1 MTLTGT
7 LSAHRPSGGHRGED
21 LVSARAAA
29 VVAVAAEHA
38 AACDE
43 RAEFPVAALTALRD
57 SGLMGLLVP
66 GEYGGLGGSLHDLAD
81 VAAALAG
88 PCLSTA
94 LIWAMHC
101 QQAATIAGCAAP
113 SLKQRLLPRIAAGE
127 VYLASVTTEYGK
139 GGHLLTCHSPL
150 ASKGELL
157 TVRREAPVVTGGE
170 YADGF
175 LITMQAPPPSPPSAV
190 TLVYAD
196 RGQLQVSPSGGWNP
210 MGMRATRSIAMSLSG
225 RVPADQVIGGQGG
238 FRPVAV
244 GTFVPAG
251 HIGWAAAWLG
261 AAGAALRGIVAMAR
275 TPAGRGQLKADSD
288 SFRHQLARIRLDLDL
303 VGSLLQRVIA
313 DVELPGADIEA
324 ADCQLRLNGLKV
336 AASELCFSA
345 VDRMIQ
351 LSGLRNGYLR
361 DSPQHLERTF
371 RDLRSAS
378 LNYANERLLSANGAL
393 TLLDRHARLI

>member
-1 MTLTGT
+1 
-7 LSAHRPSGGHRGED
+7 
-21 LVSARAAA
+21 
-29 VVAVAAEHA
+29 
-38 AACDE
+38 
-43 RAEFPVAALTALRD
+43 
-57 SGLMGLLVP
+57 
-66 GEYGGLGGSLHDLAD
+66 
-81 VAAALAG
+81 
-88 PCLSTA
+88 
-94 LIWAMHC
+94 
-101 QQAATIAGCAAP
+101 
-113 SLKQRLLPRIAAGE
+113 
-127 VYLASVTTEYGK
+127 
-139 GGHLLTCHSPL
+139 
-150 ASKGELL
+150 
-157 TVRREAPVVTGGE
+157 
-170 YADGF
+170 
-175 LITMQAPPPSPPSAV
+175 
-190 TLVYAD
+190 
-196 RGQLQVSPSGGWNP
+196 
-210 MGMRATRSIAMSLSG
+210 
-225 RVPADQVIGGQGG
+225 
-238 FRPVAV
+238 
-244 GTFVPAG
+244 
-251 HIGWAAAWLG
+251 
-261 AAGAALRGIVAMAR
+261 MAR

>member
-1 MTLTGT
+1 MTLAGT
-7 LSAHRPSGGHRGED
+7 LSAHPPSAGRRGD
-21 LVSARAAA
+21 SQVSARAAA
-29 VVAVAAEHA
+29 VVKIAAEYA
-38 AACDE
+38 SECDE

-66 GEYGGLGGSLHDLAD
+66 SEYGGVGGSLHDLAD

-101 QQAATIAGCAAP
+101 QQAATIACFAAP

-127 VYLASVTTEYGK
+127 VYLASVTTERGK
-139 GGHLLTCHSPL
+139 GGHLLTCRSPL
-150 ASKGELL
+150 ASDGECL
-157 TVRREAPVVTGGE
+157 TIRRDAPVVTGGE

-175 LITMQAPPPSPPSAV
+175 LITMQAPLPSPPSAV

-196 RGQLQVSPSGGWNP
+196 RGQLQVSASGGWNP
-210 MGMRATRSIAMSLSG
+210 MGMRATRSIAMNLSG
-225 RVPADQVIGGQGG
+225 RVPADQVIGRQGE

-244 GTFVPAG
+244 GTFIPAG

-261 AAGAALRGIVAMAR
+261 AAAAALRGIVATAR
-275 TPAGRGQLKADSD
+275 TPAGRRQLKADSD
-288 SFRHQLARIRLDLDL
+288 SFRHQLARIRIDLDL
-303 VGSLLQRVIA
+303 VSSLLQRVICDA
-313 DVELPGADIEA
+313 EQPGTDVAA
-324 ADCQLRLNGLKV
+324 ADCQLRINGLKV

-361 DSPQHLERTF
+361 DAPMHLERTF

-378 LNYANERLLSANGAL
+378 LNYANERLLSANGTL
-393 TLLDRHARLI
+393 TLLDRHVRLS

>member
-1 MTLTGT
+1 MTVAGTLTGHGPP
-7 LSAHRPSGGHRGED
+7 AGRRGD
-21 LVSARAAA
+21 IPVSARAAA
-29 VVAVAAEHA
+29 AAQVAGEHA
-38 AACDE
+38 GECDE

-66 GEYGGLGGSLHDLAD
+66 REYGGLGGSLHDLAD

-101 QQAATIAGCAAP
+101 QQAATIAGHAAP
-113 SLKQRLLPRIAAGE
+113 ALKTRLLPRIAAGE

-150 ASKGELL
+150 ASDGEWL
-157 TVRREAPVVTGGE
+157 TIRREAPVVTGGE

-175 LITMQAPPPSPPSAV
+175 LISMQAPAPSTPSAV

-196 RGQLQVSPSGGWNP
+196 RGQLQASRAGGWNP

-225 RVPADQVIGGQGG
+225 QVRADQVVGGQGG
-238 FRPVAV
+238 FRPIAV
-244 GTFVPAG
+244 STFIPAG

-261 AAGAALRGIVAMAR
+261 AAAGALRGIVAMAR
-275 TPAGRGQLKADSD
+275 TPPGRRQLKADSD
-288 SFRHQLARIRLDLDL
+288 SFRHRLARIRIDLDL

-313 DVELPGADIEA
+313 EVEQPGADIEA

-361 DSPQHLERTF
+361 DSPLHLERTF

-393 TLLDRHARLI
+393 TLLDRHVRVG

>member
-1 MTLTGT
+1 
-7 LSAHRPSGGHRGED
+7 
-21 LVSARAAA
+21 
-29 VVAVAAEHA
+29 
-38 AACDE
+38 
-43 RAEFPVAALTALRD
+43 
-57 SGLMGLLVP
+57 MGLLVP
-66 GEYGGLGGSLHDLAD
+66 GEYGGLGGSLRDLAD

-101 QQAATIAGCAAP
+101 QQAVTIAAWGAP
-113 SLKQRLLPRIAAGE
+113 ALKQRLLPRIAAGE

-139 GGHLLTCHSPL
+139 GGHLLSCHSPL
-150 ASKGELL
+150 ATDGEWL
-157 TVRREAPVVTGGE
+157 TITRDAPVVTGGE

-175 LITMQAPPPSPPSAV
+175 LITMQAPPPGPPSAV

-196 RGQLQVSPSGGWNP
+196 RGQLEASPSGGWNP
-210 MGMRATRSIAMSLSG
+210 MGMRATRSIAMRLSG
-225 RVPADQVIGGQGG
+225 RVPADQIVGGQGA
-238 FRPVAV
+238 FRPIAV
-244 GTFVPAG
+244 STFIPAG

-261 AAGAALRGIVAMAR
+261 AAAGALRGIVAMAR
-275 TPAGRGQLKADSD
+275 TPAGRRQLKAHSD
-288 SFRHQLARIRLDLDL
+288 SFRHQLARIRIDLDL

-313 DVELPGADIEA
+313 DVERPGADIEA

-345 VDRMIQ
+345 VDRMVQ

-361 DSPQHLERTF
+361 DSPLHLERTF

-393 TLLDRHARLI
+393 TLLDRHVRLG